1 MQRNVN
7 KANINID
14 LVFISQM
21 ALLTHCAPAAAAAA
35 AASYYKFHSQ
45 KHTAKNK
52 HRAGVGEIERS
63 TRGQQAMS
71 KFVDCGLHWVV
82 FGACGVEAGR
92 RAGPSSRRDVIILLK
107 NAQAGGGSDVSVNL
121 AKVTNTATA

>member
-21 ALLTHCAPAAAAAA
+21 VLLTHCAPAAAAAA

-52 HRAGVGEIERS
+52 HRVGRAEGRGDRTQCERAAG
-63 TRGQQAMS
+63 
-71 KFVDCGLHWVV
+71 
-82 FGACGVEAGR
+82 
-92 RAGPSSRRDVIILLK
+92 DV
-107 NAQAGGGSDVSVNL
+107 
-121 AKVTNTATA
+121 KVR

>member
-21 ALLTHCAPAAAAAA
+21 VLLTHCAPAAAAA

-52 HRAGVGEIERS
+52 HRVGREEGREIERS
-63 TRGQQAMS
+63 ARGQQAMS
-71 KFVDCGLHWVV
+71 KFVDCGLYWVV
-82 FGACGVEAGR
+82 FGAM
-92 RAGPSSRRDVIILLK
+92 
-107 NAQAGGGSDVSVNL
+107 GGGMGR
-121 AKVTNTATA
+121 AEG

>member
-52 HRAGVGEIERS
+52 HRAGGKGDRTQYER
-63 TRGQQAMS
+63 A
-71 KFVDCGLHWVV
+71 
-82 FGACGVEAGR
+82 AG
-92 RAGPSSRRDVIILLK
+92 DV
-107 NAQAGGGSDVSVNL
+107 
-121 AKVTNTATA
+121 KVR

>member
-14 LVFISQM
+14 LVFINQM
-21 ALLTHCAPAAAAAA
+21 ALLTHCAPAAAA

-52 HRAGVGEIERS
+52 HRERGGEIERS

-82 FGACGVEAGR
+82 FGACGEEGW
-92 RAGPSSRRDVIILLK
+92 L
-107 NAQAGGGSDVSVNL
+107 
-121 AKVTNTATA
+121 TAWPIV

>member
-52 HRAGVGEIERS
+52 HRESGGEIERS
-63 TRGQQAMS
+63 TRGQHAMS

-82 FGACGVEAGR
+82 VEAGQ

-121 AKVTNTATA
+121 AKVTNRATARA